1 MKIIVLKENF
11 KQSFLS
17 VERAIGNGTILP
29 ILKNV
34 LIKTEQG
41 RIKVAATDLEIG
53 ITSWLNGKIIEEGGI
68 TVPAGILGA
77 ILNNIN
83 SSKLELEVVDSKL
96 KIKTEKSENI
106 IQGIK
111 ESDFPIIPKIK
122 TSSFIELKTPDFKKA
137 LNQVI
142 SAASFNERRPEINGI
157 LFWLKDKKIKMAATD
172 TFRLAEKTIKE
183 TEFKTEIDEIKV
195 IIPLKTVQEVV
206 RIVEEDKKIKI
217 FIDPHQ
223 ILFNLENIELISRLI
238 EGVFPE
244 YDSLLPK
251 ENQTSVLI
259 DKEDLFNAVK
269 LAAVFV
275 SKVNDIKVKTSAPN
289 KFEVFAQESTI
300 GENKSDLDAEING
313 ENQEL
318 VLNWHYLLDGL
329 KGIESDI
336 VFLGMNGEIKPVVL
350 HSPKDENYLYI
361 LMPIKN
367 NY

>member
-1 MKIIVLKENF
+1 MKVIVLKENL

-41 RIKVAATDLEIG
+41 RIKMAATDLEIG
-53 ITSWLNGKIIEEGGI
+53 ITSWINGKIIEEGGI

-77 ILNNIN
+77 ILNNID
-83 SSKLELEVVDSKL
+83 SSKLELEAVDSKL

-111 ESDFPIIPKIK
+111 EGDFPIIPKIK
-122 TSSFIELKTPDFKKA
+122 TSSFIELKTADFRKA

-142 SAASFNERRPEINGI
+142 SAASFTERRPEINGI
-157 LFWLKDKKIKMAATD
+157 LFWLKDKKIKLVATD
-172 TFRLAEKTIKE
+172 TFRLAEKIIKE
-183 TEFKTEIDEIKV
+183 VDFKTEIDEVKV
-195 IIPLKTVQEVV
+195 IIPLKTVQEAV
-206 RIVEEDKKIKI
+206 RILEEDKKIKI

-223 ILFNLENIELISRLI
+223 ILFNFENIELISRLI

-244 YDSLLPK
+244 YEGLIPK

-275 SKVNDIKVKTSAPN
+275 SKVNDVKIKTSSPN

-329 KGIESDI
+329 KGIESDT
-336 VFLGMNGEIKPVVL
+336 VFLGLNGEIKPVAL